1 MTAYQIVYLLQIIV
15 LVGCIYMTWKARKA
29 LNGLGRGLILLFIL
43 LIARR
48 VDDVWQI
55 YNEVQTALLSSL
67 VVGVVAYDIWQIYK
81 ARDVYAAYLRNRQER
96 IDQLEATRMDSQGRD
111 KWNNV

>member
-1 MTAYQIVYLLQIIV
+1 MTVYQIVYLLQIIV

-48 VDDVWQI
+48 VDDVWQV
-55 YNEVQTALLSSL
+55 YNEAQTVILSSL
-67 VVGVVAYDIWQIYK
+67 VVGVITYDILQIYK
-81 ARDVYAAYLRNRQER
+81 ARQVYAAYLRNRNRR
-96 IDQLEATRMDSQGRD
+96 IEQLEAMRKDDFGRD
-111 KWNNV
+111 KWCDI